1 MKVNGDR
8 GKCNVKSIKFQERY
22 RLKKALWNKNKLQSS
37 NIPTQRVW

>member
-8 GKCNVKSIKFQERY
+8 GKCNVRPIKFQERY
-22 RLKKALWNKNKLQSS
+22 RIKKHFGNKNKLQSL